1 MYIGMYM
8 KEPQRNGFWY
18 GMRYGEGETLK
29 KMATGKVILSLTAA
43 ILLAAAP
50 CGAAD
55 MEAGE
60 GSGAAAEELTPDS
73 KGATEFTRQKNESVY
88 SQLDFAD
95 RQETEFAQRGRIASP
110 EKLEIKDSYGNIVW
124 SQKAYGFLE
133 DAAESPDTVNPS
145 LWENAKNNHAYGL
158 FEVEKGIYQV
168 RGYDM
173 ANLTLVAGDTGWIV
187 LDTTMGIECAGAAL
201 DLVKQHLGEKPIKA
215 VIISHPHIDHF
226 GGVGAF
232 VNDKTVADASLPIE
246 KQLAGG
252 KIPLIVPE
260 GFTTHAVE
268 ENLYAGKAM
277 GRRANYQYGTLIDKS
292 PTGALSIGIGMGQS
306 KGTVSFVVPSYEVK
320 KTGEKIT
327 IDGVEMEFQL
337 TPGTEAPAEMNIYF
351 PRYKALW
358 AAENCTATLHNLY
371 TLRGA
376 EVRDGNAWAKYIM
389 EAMSRYADRS
399 EVVFQS
405 HNWPH
410 WGKEV
415 IRDYMLNTAAVYKYI
430 NDQSLTYINQG
441 YNGVEI
447 ENMLQL
453 PERLSKNWYTRP
465 YYGTPAHNAMAVYQK
480 YMGYYDANPVNL
492 CRLPA
497 EQSAKKMAQYLEL
510 GSMDACLAQAKRDFA
525 KGEYQWVA
533 EFTNQ
538 LVFADPSNRE
548 ARLLCA
554 DALEQLGYQAESGTW
569 RNCYLTGALE
579 LRKGNRTKRPRSGGE
594 FGRALMR
601 QLTPEMAFDYM
612 DILLDK
618 KAMANRDA
626 EILFH
631 IEDLGKYYRAYLVD
645 GVLLHAEDA
654 GKAPADTT
662 VECSSKTM
670 LLLLMDYNAF
680 ARKAKIKGDAALL
693 QRLAANLTELGRK
706 SGMFNIVEP

>member
-1 MYIGMYM
+1 M
-8 KEPQRNGFWY
+8 K
-18 GMRYGEGETLK
+18 K
-29 KMATGKVILSLTAA
+29 ASGKAMLSLAAA
-43 ILLAAAP
+43 ILLVAAP
-50 CGAAD
+50 CGAAEMAAGD
-55 MEAGE
+55 GAEA
-60 GSGAAAEELTPDS
+60 AVQELTAES
-73 KGATEFTRQKNESVY
+73 KGATAFTKQKNEAVRSL
-88 SQLDFAD
+88 LDFED
-95 RQETEFAQRGRIASP
+95 RREAEFARRGRIAAP
-110 EKLEIKDSYGNIVW
+110 EKLEIKDADGNIVW
-124 SQKAYGFLE
+124 SQKAYDFLE
-133 DAAESPDTVNPS
+133 DAANCPDTANPS

-158 FEVEKGIYQV
+158 FEVKKGIYQV

-187 LDTTMGIECAGAAL
+187 LDTTMGVECASAAF
-201 DLVKQHLGEKPIKA
+201 DLVRQHLGEKPIKA
-215 VIISHPHIDHF
+215 VIISHPHVDHF

-232 VNDKTVADASLPIE
+232 VTDETVADASQPI
-246 KQLAGG
+246 KAQIAGG

-260 GFTTHAVE
+260 GFTVHAVE
-268 ENLYAGKAM
+268 ENLYAGRAM
-277 GRRANYQYGTLIDKS
+277 GRRANYQYGTLLEKS

-306 KGTVSFVVPSYEVK
+306 KGTASFVVPSYEVK
-320 KTGEKIT
+320 KTGERIT

-351 PRYKALW
+351 PRYRALW

-389 EAMSRYADRS
+389 EAMARYADRS

-410 WGKEV
+410 WGKDV

-510 GSMDACLAQAKRDFA
+510 GGMDACLAQARRDFA

-538 LVFADPSNRE
+538 LVFADPSNQE

-579 LRKGNRTKRPRSGGE
+579 LRKGNMARPPRSGGK
-594 FGRALMR
+594 GGALLR

-618 KAMANRDA
+618 KAMAKQDG

-631 IEDLGKYYRAYLVD
+631 MEDLGKYYRAYLVD

-662 VECSSKTM
+662 VECTSKTL
-670 LLLLMDYNAF
+670 LLLLMDYDAF
-680 ARKAKIKGDAALL
+680 AQKAKIGGDAVLL
-693 QRLAANLTELGRK
+693 QRLASHLTEIDGK

>member
-1 MYIGMYM
+1 M
-8 KEPQRNGFWY
+8 
-18 GMRYGEGETLK
+18 
-29 KMATGKVILSLTAA
+29 
-43 ILLAAAP
+43 
-50 CGAAD
+50 
-55 MEAGE
+55 
-60 GSGAAAEELTPDS
+60 
-73 KGATEFTRQKNESVY
+73 
-88 SQLDFAD
+88 
-95 RQETEFAQRGRIASP
+95 
-110 EKLEIKDSYGNIVW
+110 
-124 SQKAYGFLE
+124 
-133 DAAESPDTVNPS
+133 
-145 LWENAKNNHAYGL
+145 
-158 FEVEKGIYQV
+158 
-168 RGYDM
+168 
-173 ANLTLVAGDTGWIV
+173 
-187 LDTTMGIECAGAAL
+187 
-201 DLVKQHLGEKPIKA
+201 
-215 VIISHPHIDHF
+215 
-226 GGVGAF
+226 
-232 VNDKTVADASLPIE
+232 NDKTVADASLPIE

-292 PTGALSIGIGMGQS
+292 PTGALSIGMGQS

-510 GSMDACLAQAKRDFA
+510 GSMDACLAQARRDFA

-579 LRKGNRTKRPRSGGE
+579 LRKGNRTKRPRNGGE
-594 FGRALMR
+594 FGSALMR
-601 QLTPEMAFDYM
+601 QLTPDMAFDYM

-645 GVLLHAEDA
+645 GILLHAEDA

-670 LLLLMDYNAF
+670 LLLLMDYDAF

-693 QRLAANLTELGRK
+693 QRLAANLTELDRK

>member
-1 MYIGMYM
+1 M
-8 KEPQRNGFWY
+8 K
-18 GMRYGEGETLK
+18 K
-29 KMATGKVILSLTAA
+29 KTTGKAILSLAGA
-43 ILLAAAP
+43 ILLAAVP
-50 CGAAD
+50 CGTAEMAA
-55 MEAGE
+55 GV
-60 GSGAAAEELTPDS
+60 GSGAAAQELTSDS
-73 KGATEFTRQKNESVY
+73 KGATEFTKQKNEAVRSL
-88 SQLDFAD
+88 LDFND
-95 RQETEFAQRGRIASP
+95 RQEAEFATRGRIASP
-110 EKLEIKDSYGNIVW
+110 EKLEIKDADGNIVW
-124 SQKAYGFLE
+124 SQKAYDFLE
-133 DAAESPDTVNPS
+133 GTAESPDTANPS

-173 ANLTLVAGDTGWIV
+173 ANLTLVEGDTGWIV
-187 LDTTMGIECAGAAL
+187 LDTTMCIECADAAF

-215 VIISHPHIDHF
+215 VIISHPHVDHF

-232 VNDKTVADASLPIE
+232 VNNKTVADASLPIK
-246 KQLAGG
+246 KQLAGD

-260 GFTTHAVE
+260 GFTAHAVE
-268 ENLYAGKAM
+268 ENLYAGNAM

-320 KTGEKIT
+320 KTGERIT

-389 EAMSRYADRS
+389 EAISRYADQS

-410 WGKEV
+410 WGKGV

-447 ENMLQL
+447 ENMMQL
-453 PERLSKNWYTRP
+453 PNRLSKNWYTRP

-579 LRKGNRTKRPRSGGE
+579 LRKGNMAKPPRGGDK
-594 FGRALMR
+594 FGSALMS

-618 KAMANRDA
+618 KAMADRDA

-631 IEDLGKYYRAYLVD
+631 LEDLGKYYRVYLVD

-654 GKAPADTT
+654 GKEPADTT
-662 VECSSKTM
+662 VECTSKTM
-670 LLLLMDYNAF
+670 LLLFMDYDAF
-680 ARKAKIKGDAALL
+680 ARKARIAGDAALL
-693 QRLAANLTELGRK
+693 QRLAANLTEIDRK